1 MDRQLVDVALS
12 WPLLRHMLGGI
23 FDDAAIVAGP
33 VCRKATRFELHVLLE
48 AEPM

>member
-23 FDDAAIVAGP
+23 FDDAATFAGP
-33 VCRKATRFELHVLLE
+33 VSRKATRYDLHVFLE
-48 AEPM
+48 AEPL

>member
-23 FDDAAIVAGP
+23 FDDAATAAG
-33 VCRKATRFELHVLLE
+33 RKATRYDLHVLLE
-48 AEPM
+48 AEPL

>member
-23 FDDAAIVAGP
+23 FEDANASP
-33 VCRKATRFELHVLLE
+33 VSRKTRYSRALHSHLI
-48 AEPM
+48 P